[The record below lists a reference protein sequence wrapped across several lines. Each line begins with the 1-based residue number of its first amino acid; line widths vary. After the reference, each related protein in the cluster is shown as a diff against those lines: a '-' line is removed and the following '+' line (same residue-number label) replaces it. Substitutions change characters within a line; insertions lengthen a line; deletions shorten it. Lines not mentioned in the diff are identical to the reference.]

1 MAKTI
6 TKTIPFREINNVFKS
21 VVEIRAD
28 SLTDVTPPDGSW
40 YLGSITLDMST
51 GKLYGLTSS
60 GEWVE
65 QNAEG
70 D

>member
-6 TKTIPFREINNVFKS
+6 TKTIPFQEINGVFKS
-21 VVEIRAD
+21 IVEIRAD
-28 SLTDVTPPDGSW
+28 ALTDVTPPDGSW
-40 YLGSITLDMST
+40 YLGSIAQDMST
-51 GKLYGLTSS
+51 KKFYGLTSS

-65 QNAEG
+65 QNAEE